1 MKRDERE
8 CTISLHILLHDIQWT
23 KISNCFLKKKNTNLT
38 RPPFVIVSRKFGFR
52 HLVGRVVFS
61 PSWDLPRIPRDF
73 TIPKL
78 GGTIF

>member
-1 MKRDERE
+1 MKRDESE
-8 CTISLHILLHDIQWT
+8 CTISLHILLRDIQRT
-23 KISNCFLKKKNTNLT
+23 KISNCFKKNTNLT
-38 RPPFVIVSRKFGFR
+38 RPPFVIVSKKFGFR
-52 HLVGRVVFS
+52 HLVGRVVFP